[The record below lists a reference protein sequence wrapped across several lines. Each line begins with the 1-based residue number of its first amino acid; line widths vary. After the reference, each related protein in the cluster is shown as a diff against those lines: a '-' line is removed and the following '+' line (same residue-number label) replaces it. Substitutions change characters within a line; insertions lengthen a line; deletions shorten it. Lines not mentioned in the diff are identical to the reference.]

1 MLLVQAICKP
11 KLSNQASNRLR
22 EAVKVFGIYLIAL
35 LVSMT
40 LQIYSYLL
48 TQWTVNFVR
57 GWIDELL
64 DHEMSYT
71 CTDPSLWINLDF
83 IVEKT
88 EVASSL
94 SNLETVK
101 ILTIVHGTLSVL
113 QYIANVRFIWKMDID
128 YSGGASEQSNPRIAR
143 AISVGIPVELEF
155 RLNRSTGQSNGVA
168 VPEADRTEHKA
179 KLAILKR

>member
-71 CTDPSLWINLDF
+71 CTDPSLWINLDY
-83 IVEKT
+83 IVE
-88 EVASSL
+88 
-94 SNLETVK
+94 
-101 ILTIVHGTLSVL
+101 
-113 QYIANVRFIWKMDID
+113 
-128 YSGGASEQSNPRIAR
+128 
-143 AISVGIPVELEF
+143 
-155 RLNRSTGQSNGVA
+155 
-168 VPEADRTEHKA
+168 
-179 KLAILKR
+179 